1 MLEIFGPRSWKRGR
15 YYRRNLC
22 PPRVCHSRISS
33 RSLDDCDTFQFTRLT
48 ERDVFQKCASIF
60 LTSLTVQMTG
70 NRPIFER
77 GGYQLCRVQQW
88 QPSKRGLNPVHEV
101 ASYLNMNET
110 AIRME
115 VEIIFLGDGLLVN

>member
-1 MLEIFGPRSWKRGR
+1 
-15 YYRRNLC
+15 
-22 PPRVCHSRISS
+22 
-33 RSLDDCDTFQFTRLT
+33 
-48 ERDVFQKCASIF
+48 
-60 LTSLTVQMTG
+60 MTG

-115 VEIIFLGDGLLVN
+115 VEIIFLADGLLVN